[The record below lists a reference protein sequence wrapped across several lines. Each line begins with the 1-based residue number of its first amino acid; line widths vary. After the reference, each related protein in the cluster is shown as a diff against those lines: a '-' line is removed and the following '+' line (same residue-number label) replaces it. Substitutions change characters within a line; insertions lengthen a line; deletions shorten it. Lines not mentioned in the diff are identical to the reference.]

1 MNMSIWTA
9 ALFIAFSLCPFTV
22 VCQSK
27 ASDLPNG
34 YAIRITRHEVSSI
47 NPMFGPELRGG
58 FTITVPSE
66 LVIKPPT
73 TDSERVSLLSVST
86 VHEMDLWRIE
96 VSLTFGEFHDKG
108 QKQVAVYRVSEG
120 ETAKIRELVEYG
132 LDPLE
137 FSVVKVDLAAP
148 IQPEVVNR
156 TNSIAVLSVEANA
169 LPSEYRI
176 ILKNISDKDIY
187 GLEITSTGGQGGF
200 SLKWPS
206 GQWDHPL
213 IEAGREY
220 KTKMPSG
227 SRYRSLNSTDY
238 VPEQSPIIEINS
250 VVFTDG
256 TYEGKP
262 YPAAIKRAEDI
273 GHRQQ
278 LDKVLSLIDAALVA
292 ANTDSAIGEF
302 KAAVSSL
309 DIVAGS
315 TSLDQIESE
324 FPTLN
329 ADQKRNLM
337 NSVRGGLH
345 VVKRCLTLDIA
356 ELERGPKQTS
366 NSASR
371 HWLEKEKEKYER
383 WRSKLP

>member
-1 MNMSIWTA
+1 
-9 ALFIAFSLCPFTV
+9 
-22 VCQSK
+22 
-27 ASDLPNG
+27 
-34 YAIRITRHEVSSI
+34 
-47 NPMFGPELRGG
+47 MFGPELRGG

-206 GQWDHPL
+206 GRWDHPL

-238 VPEQSPIIEINS
+238 VP
-250 VVFTDG
+250 
-256 TYEGKP
+256 
-262 YPAAIKRAEDI
+262 
-273 GHRQQ
+273 
-278 LDKVLSLIDAALVA
+278 
-292 ANTDSAIGEF
+292 
-302 KAAVSSL
+302 
-309 DIVAGS
+309 
-315 TSLDQIESE
+315 
-324 FPTLN
+324 
-329 ADQKRNLM
+329 
-337 NSVRGGLH
+337 
-345 VVKRCLTLDIA
+345 
-356 ELERGPKQTS
+356 
-366 NSASR
+366 
-371 HWLEKEKEKYER
+371 
-383 WRSKLP
+383 

>member
-1 MNMSIWTA
+1 
-9 ALFIAFSLCPFTV
+9 
-22 VCQSK
+22 
-27 ASDLPNG
+27 
-34 YAIRITRHEVSSI
+34 
-47 NPMFGPELRGG
+47 
-58 FTITVPSE
+58 
-66 LVIKPPT
+66 
-73 TDSERVSLLSVST
+73 
-86 VHEMDLWRIE
+86 
-96 VSLTFGEFHDKG
+96 
-108 QKQVAVYRVSEG
+108 
-120 ETAKIRELVEYG
+120 
-132 LDPLE
+132 
-137 FSVVKVDLAAP
+137 
-148 IQPEVVNR
+148 
-156 TNSIAVLSVEANA
+156 
-169 LPSEYRI
+169 
-176 ILKNISDKDIY
+176 
-187 GLEITSTGGQGGF
+187 
-200 SLKWPS
+200 
-206 GQWDHPL
+206 
-213 IEAGREY
+213 
-220 KTKMPSG
+220 
-227 SRYRSLNSTDY
+227 
-238 VPEQSPIIEINS
+238 